1 MPLSFFRALSL
12 PASGLRKRK
21 EQRGTWVGVFS
32 LLNVISSERWLHSTD
47 RSCLLFR
54 SPRPSSVTAT
64 VKGLLAW
71 LIHSRLI
78 CSPEY
83 KQLKVANDL
92 LAGLNQCSFTPFDI
106 QKIFHTPG
114 ESSVPA
120 RGFSVTQHLESN
132 RFLFNFPNMK
142 FYIILNLFHGLNM
155 LSRPARG
162 SNLT

>member
-1 MPLSFFRALSL
+1 MSGRHGVRMGNMELITSLALQVS
-12 PASGLRKRK
+12 
-21 EQRGTWVGVFS
+21 
-32 LLNVISSERWLHSTD
+32 

-71 LIHSRLI
+71 LIHRRLI
-78 CSPEY
+78 RSPEY

-92 LAGLNQCSFTPFDI
+92 LPGLNQCSFTPFDI

-142 FYIILNLFHGLNM
+142 FYIILNLFHELNM

-162 SNLT
+162 SDLTWGWKASSLQVRTAVLC